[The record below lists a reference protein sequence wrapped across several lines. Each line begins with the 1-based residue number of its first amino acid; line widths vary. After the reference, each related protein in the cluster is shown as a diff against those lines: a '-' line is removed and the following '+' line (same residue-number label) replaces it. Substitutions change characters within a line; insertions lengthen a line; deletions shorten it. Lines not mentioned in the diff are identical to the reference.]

1 MKVLER
7 REISLKELLGGKR
20 LSFQNLE
27 ELEKWM
33 KENVVEKGKREI
45 VKNPS
50 KAFKESVI
58 VVTDRKKPEGVFINL
73 KDANKLPP
81 EIQAF
86 LFMTLNAL
94 GCKYLL
100 RG

>member
-1 MKVLER
+1 MKTLER
-7 REISLKELLGGKR
+7 REIPLKELLGGKR

-27 ELEKWM
+27 ELERWI

-50 KAFKESVI
+50 QAFRESVI
-58 VVTDRKKPEGVFINL
+58 VITDRRKPEGVFINL
-73 KDANKLPP
+73 KDASKLPP

-86 LFMTLNAL
+86 LFMVLNAL
-94 GCKYLL
+94 GCKYQL

>member
-1 MKVLER
+1 METVEKR
-7 REISLKELLGGKR
+7 KTSLKELLGNRR
-20 LSFQNLE
+20 LSFKNMD

-33 KENVVEKGKREI
+33 RENVVEKGKREI

-58 VVTDRKKPEGVFINL
+58 IVTDRKKPEGVFINL
-73 KDANKLPP
+73 KNANKLPP

-86 LFMTLNAL
+86 LFMALNAV